1 VILLQLDCKDDVVEI
16 DEHVVLSRT
25 GQWLFVLKEQ
35 GHAAA
40 KKQPGKQQQCYGY
53 WFMLEA
59 EASEMESEMQS
70 VVNRLLLEQVPP
82 PRVLPVMC

>member
-1 VILLQLDCKDDVVEI
+1 MEI

-25 GQWLFVLKEQ
+25 GQWLFVLKEHSLDQ

-40 KKQPGKQQQCYGY
+40 KKQPGKKQQCYGY

-70 VVNRLLLEQVPP
+70 VVNRLLLEQVPR
-82 PRVLPVMC
+82 RVLPS